1 VPTPAAEVDVDV
13 PLVRSLLRDQHPDL
27 AGLSLEVVA
36 NGWDN
41 VVLRLGDDLAVRVP
55 RRQLA
60 ARLVEHEQRWLPDI
74 AARVGSV
81 VPVPAPVRTGRPA
94 LGYPWS
100 WSIVPWL
107 PGTPIGARAA
117 GVPVAE
123 ALAAF
128 VGLLHVAAPAGAPAN
143 PFRAV
148 PLASRSDAV
157 LARLDG
163 HDVHRA
169 GELAALWRAAA
180 AAPTHAGPP
189 VWVHGDLHPFNLLVD
204 SSSAGVDHLSAV
216 IDFGDVTA
224 GDPAVDLA
232 TAWLTFDQPG
242 RRAFRAHVAASDA
255 TWQRARGWVVALAS
269 ALATADERAFR
280 SVARRSIDAVLDD

>member
-1 VPTPAAEVDVDV
+1 MPTPAAEVDVDV
-13 PLVRSLLRDQHPDL
+13 PLVRALLRDQHPDL
-27 AGLSLEVVA
+27 AVLPLEVVA

-55 RRQLA
+55 RRELA
-60 ARLVEHEQRWLPDI
+60 ARLVEHEQRWLPAI

-81 VPVPAPVRTGRPA
+81 VPVPVPVRTGRPA

-100 WSIVPWL
+100 WSVVPWL
-107 PGTPIGARAA
+107 PGTAIGERAA
-117 GVPVAE
+117 GVLVAE

-128 VGLLHVAAPAGAPAN
+128 VGLLHVPAPDDAPAN
-143 PFRAV
+143 PFRGV

-157 LARLDG
+157 LTRLDG
-163 HDVHRA
+163 HGVHRA
-169 GELAALWRAAA
+169 GELAALWRTAAA
-180 AAPTHAGPP
+180 VPAHAGPP

-204 SSSAGVDHLSAV
+204 PSGGADRLSAV

-232 TAWLTFDQPG
+232 TAWLTLDRPG
-242 RRAFRAHVAASDA
+242 RLAFRARVTAPEA
-255 TWQRARGWVVALAS
+255 TWQRARGWAVALAS

-280 SVARRSIDAVLDD
+280 SVAQRSIDAVLDD

>member
-1 VPTPAAEVDVDV
+1 MPTPAAEVDVDV
-13 PLVRSLLRDQHPDL
+13 PLVRALLRDQHPDL
-27 AGLSLEVVA
+27 AVLPLEVVA

-55 RRQLA
+55 RRELA
-60 ARLVEHEQRWLPDI
+60 ARLVEHEQRWLPAI

-81 VPVPAPVRTGRPA
+81 VPVPVPVRTGRPA

-100 WSIVPWL
+100 WSVVPWL
-107 PGTPIGARAA
+107 PGTAIGERAA
-117 GVPVAE
+117 GVLVAE

-128 VGLLHVAAPAGAPAN
+128 VGLLHVPAPDDAPAN
-143 PFRAV
+143 PFRGV

-157 LARLDG
+157 LTRLDG
-163 HDVHRA
+163 HGVHRA
-169 GELAALWRAAA
+169 GELAALWRTAAA
-180 AAPTHAGPP
+180 VPAHAGPP

-204 SSSAGVDHLSAV
+204 PSDGADRLSAV

-232 TAWLTFDQPG
+232 TAWLTLDRPG
-242 RRAFRAHVAASDA
+242 RLAFRARVTAPEA
-255 TWQRARGWVVALAS
+255 TWQRARGWAVALAS

>member
-1 VPTPAAEVDVDV
+1 MPTPAAEVDVDV

-128 VGLLHVAAPAGAPAN
+128 VGLLHVAALAGAPAN

-242 RRAFRAHVAASDA
+242 RRVFRARVAASDA

>member
-1 VPTPAAEVDVDV
+1 MPTPAAEVDVDV
-13 PLVRSLLRDQHPDL
+13 PLVRALLRDQHPDL
-27 AGLSLEVVA
+27 AVLPLEVVA

-55 RRQLA
+55 RRELA
-60 ARLVEHEQRWLPDI
+60 ARLVEHEQRWLPAI

-81 VPVPAPVRTGRPA
+81 VPVPVPVRTGRPA

-100 WSIVPWL
+100 WSVVPWL
-107 PGTPIGARAA
+107 PGTAIGERAA
-117 GVPVAE
+117 GVLVAE

-128 VGLLHVAAPAGAPAN
+128 VGLLHVPAPDDAPAN
-143 PFRAV
+143 PFRGV

-157 LARLDG
+157 LTRLDG
-163 HDVHRA
+163 HGVHRA
-169 GELAALWRAAA
+169 GELAALWRTAAA
-180 AAPTHAGPP
+180 VPAHAGPP

-204 SSSAGVDHLSAV
+204 PSGGADRLSAV

-232 TAWLTFDQPG
+232 TAWLTLDRPG
-242 RRAFRAHVAASDA
+242 RLAFRARVTAPEA
-255 TWQRARGWVVALAS
+255 TWQRARGWAVALAS

>member
-1 VPTPAAEVDVDV
+1 MPTPAAEVDVDV

-27 AGLSLEVVA
+27 AGLPLEVVA

-55 RRQLA
+55 RRELA

-81 VPVPAPVRTGRPA
+81 VPVPAPVRTGHPA

-107 PGTPIGARAA
+107 PGTAIGERVA

-128 VGLLHVAAPAGAPAN
+128 VGLLHVPAPDDAPAN

-157 LARLDG
+157 LTRLDEHG
-163 HDVHRA
+163 VHRA
-169 GELAALWRAAA
+169 GELATLWRTAAA
-180 AAPTHAGPP
+180 VPAHAGPP

-204 SSSAGVDHLSAV
+204 PSDGVDRLSAV

-232 TAWLTFDQPG
+232 TAWLTLDRPG
-242 RRAFRAHVAASDA
+242 RHAFRAHVAASDT
-255 TWQRARGWVVALAS
+255 TWLRARGWAVALAS

-280 SVARRSIDAVLDD
+280 SVAQRSIDAVLDD